1 MNRQPRL
8 VLASAS
14 PRRAELLA
22 SIGIDFEI
30 RPPNVDETALPHEP
44 AHDYA
49 ARLARA
55 KATAVFSRGAVV
67 IAADTTVVVD
77 DDILGKPADAD
88 DARAMLARLAGRAHE
103 VLTGVAVATD
113 AAPGAV
119 DVVTGGHEA
128 PSLVETVTTTT
139 VWMADLPTAEIEWY
153 VATGEPLDKAGAYGI
168 QGIGGMFVQYLHGSY
183 QNVVGLPL
191 ADLDELLS
199 EQGYRLLDFVP
210 PSAGR

>member
-1 MNRQPRL
+1 MNSRPRL

-14 PRRAELLA
+14 PRRAELLT
-22 SIGIDFEI
+22 SIGVRFEV
-30 RPPNVDETALPHEP
+30 RPSDVDETARPNEP

-55 KATAVFSRGAVV
+55 KAVRAFTPGSVV
-67 IAADTTVVVD
+67 VGADTTVVVD

-88 DARAMLARLAGRAHE
+88 DAHAMLTRLAGRAHE

-113 AAPGAV
+113 PPRGAI
-119 DVVTGGHEA
+119 DVLIGGREGPA
-128 PSLVETVTTTT
+128 IADTVVSTT
-139 VWMADLPTAEIEWY
+139 VWMSELSPAEISWY
-153 VATGEPLDKAGAYGI
+153 VNTGEPLDKAGAYGI

-199 EQGYRLLDFVP
+199 ELGHRLLDFVP